1 MQTDNFLNGL
11 DALGLLLWCGDV
23 QAMRA
28 GVAKVLDGHRRL
40 LAQVRQGE
48 VAIERCVVSQQTLLC
63 ILSVQRPCSC
73 AIRAL
78 AAVRQDPN

>member
-1 MQTDNFLNGL
+1 MQTDNFLLGL

-23 QAMRA
+23 RAMRA

-48 VAIERCVVSQQTLLC
+48 VTVERCAAGQQTH
-63 ILSVQRPCSC
+63 LSADCRRHCH
-73 AIRAL
+73 AL
-78 AAVRQDPN
+78 V